1 MGTSPHAS
9 YQMYNET
16 KVYEGD
22 WYINVDVKHD
32 ESHDENHWLD
42 MWPKWSSSRG
52 SPRCAVL
59 SCWGAPTQKKSLF
72 LLLLLL
78 FFQKKNIK
86 FKVALR
92 PRLGLKPMV
101 ISVSNH
107 GRRVVK
113 PGTPSSTSCVS
124 AVTSL
129 VHSKHLT
136 WWHRPTQA
144 ESTKRKSRPTLVI
157 QNSEPWP
164 VHGLMYIHTLRWEIP
179 FWRDLKREC

>member
-1 MGTSPHAS
+1 MR
-9 YQMYNET
+9 
-16 KVYEGD
+16 
-22 WYINVDVKHD
+22 YIHVDVKHD
-32 ESHDENHWLD
+32 ESHCERL
-42 MWPKWSSSRG
+42 WPKWSSSRG

-59 SCWGAPTQKKSLF
+59 SCWGAPTQTKKSLF

-113 PGTPSSTSCVS
+113 SGTPSSTPCVS

-129 VHSKHLT
+129 VHSEHLT

-157 QNSEPWP
+157 QKIEPWP
-164 VHGLMYIHTLRWEIP
+164 VHGLMYIRALRSEIP
-179 FWRDLKREC
+179 FWRDLKRNSPRSE